1 MIFSSAEMTRST
13 STFKTCIFYS
23 IRRNSTKLPSAFI
36 VSKYYFC
43 NFYLITFTSLIAC
56 IYICSPYMYILLCRK
71 KVMKCMKGG
80 PFDIGF
86 VDPNRVHEQVV
97 KNKTG
102 QTEDFLLRSLLRQQ
116 TKREIL
122 LPYNFS

>member
-1 MIFSSAEMTRST
+1 MRST

-23 IRRNSTKLPSAFI
+23 IRRNSIKLSSAFI
-36 VSKYYFC
+36 VCKYYFC
-43 NFYLITFTSLIAC
+43 NFYLISFTSLIAC

-71 KVMKCMKGG
+71 KVMECMKGG
-80 PFDIGF
+80 HFDIGF
-86 VDPNRVHEQVV
+86 VDINRVHDQVV
-97 KNKTG
+97 QHRPG
-102 QTEDFLLRSLLRQQ
+102 QTEDFLLKSLLRQQ